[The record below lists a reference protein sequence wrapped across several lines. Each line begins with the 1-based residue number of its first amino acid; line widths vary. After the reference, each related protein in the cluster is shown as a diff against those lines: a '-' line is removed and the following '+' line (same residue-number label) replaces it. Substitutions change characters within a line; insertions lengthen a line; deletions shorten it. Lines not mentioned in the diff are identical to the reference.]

1 MRFFNPKVCVAIILT
16 ALAIAG
22 LYLFLLKTEGQY
34 VYVAEIKPE
43 NNLLNKENSEIK
55 LLFVGDIMLSRTVGD
70 IMAKKNDW
78 KYPFLEMADFLR
90 SADLT
95 VGNLEGPISSRG
107 VNQGSIY
114 SFRADPQAAEGLL
127 YSGFDVLSIANN
139 HILDWGR
146 TALSDTIGVLN
157 DVGIAAV
164 GAGHN
169 FEEANA
175 PRVIEI
181 RGVKIAFLA
190 YTDLYPQSLWAT
202 ETQGGVSA
210 PTLENIKKFISI
222 ARDQA
227 DVVILLWHW
236 GEEYETASRSREQAI
251 ARALIDAGADII
263 VGHHPHVVQEVEEYN
278 GGYIAYSLG
287 NFVFDQNFSE
297 DTRRGRALKIILRN
311 GKIFKTEEVEVKF
324 TSDFQPFL

>member
-1 MRFFNPKVCVAIILT
+1 MRFFSPKVFVAIILF
-16 ALAIAG
+16 ASAIAG
-22 LYLFLLKTEGQY
+22 LYLFLSKTEGRY

-43 NNLLNKENSEIK
+43 NNLLDKENSEIN
-55 LLFVGDIMLSRTVGD
+55 LLFVGDIMLSRTIGD
-70 IMAKKNDW
+70 IMARNNDW
-78 KYPFLEMADFLR
+78 RYPFLEMADFLR

-95 VGNLEGPISSRG
+95 IGNLEGPISSRG

-139 HILDWGR
+139 HIFDWGR
-146 TALSDTIGVLN
+146 VALSDTIGILN

-202 ETQGGVSA
+202 ETQDGVSA
-210 PTLENIKKFISI
+210 PTLENIKKFITI

-236 GEEYETASRSREQAI
+236 GEEYETVSRPREQAI
-251 ARALIDAGADII
+251 AHALIDAGADII
-263 VGHHPHVVQEVEEYN
+263 IGHHPHVVQEVEEYN

-297 DTRRGRALKIILRN
+297 DTRRGRALKIILRD
-311 GKIFKTEEVEVKF
+311 GKIFKTEEFEVKF

>member
-1 MRFFNPKVCVAIILT
+1 MKFSSPKVFVAIILF
-16 ALAIAG
+16 ASAIAG
-22 LYLFLLKTEGQY
+22 LYLFLSKTEGRY

-43 NNLLNKENSEIK
+43 NNLLDKENSEIN
-55 LLFVGDIMLSRTVGD
+55 LLFVGDIMLSRTIGD
-70 IMAKKNDW
+70 IMARKNDW
-78 KYPFLEMADFLR
+78 KYPFLEMADLLR

-95 VGNLEGPISSRG
+95 IGNLEGPISSRG

-114 SFRADPQAAEGLL
+114 SFRANPKAAEGLL
-127 YSGFDVLSIANN
+127 SSGFDVLSIANN
-139 HILDWGR
+139 HIFDWGR
-146 TALSDTIGVLN
+146 AALSDTIGILN
-157 DVGIAAV
+157 EVGIATV

-181 RGVKIAFLA
+181 HGVKIAFLA

-202 ETQGGVSA
+202 ETQGGVSDS
-210 PTLENIKKFISI
+210 TLENIKKFISI

-236 GEEYETASRSREQAI
+236 GEEYETVSRPREQAI

-297 DTRRGRALKIILRN
+297 DTRRGRALKIILRD
-311 GKIFKTEEVEVKF
+311 GKIFKTEEFEVKF
-324 TSDFQPFL
+324 NSDFQPFL